1 MQMKWNAAGT
11 CVWYK
16 GETTVL
22 WGSTIYREVIAS
34 DYVGL
39 IGQETGGIL
48 GVGIRGLGWC
58 WGRN

>member
-1 MQMKWNAAGT
+1 MEMKWNAAGT
-11 CVWYK
+11 CVWYR
-16 GETTVL
+16 GETIVL
-22 WGSTIYREVIAS
+22 WGSTISGDS

-39 IGQETGGIL
+39 IGQETGAIL